1 MLEITKQIKETI
13 LNKRLDLDATLKELK
28 KASGKYNEVVNYI
41 NISVN
46 NDNTIYCWCINYNE
60 VNNKYNYLNGG
71 KADTLPL
78 HEAKNYKKLL
88 LDLINLKSD
97 DFKTEAQKVLKNNF
111 YVKELENNKPSI
123 MLKAK
128 NNCFVSFAIFGSH
141 QKINE
146 INRNDD
152 KKEYSANFLKA
163 SNNYW
168 DAKTI
173 RKEAQ
178 KVFAVYNKKYAEY
191 IRLQDEAEQ
200 KRQNRKNNKIN
211 DFMRFNYCDKDFQEA
226 KNIFNFTIYNFSYN
240 SLTDHRF
247 DSCPSACISYNGN
260 KYDPKA
266 DNRREVFN
274 YMIDKNGYF
283 ILKKK
288 AELYQRAKELK
299 RQRQQEA
306 KEKAHQLWI
315 NSPKDEEEKALHRY
329 LTDLQNKII
338 LLSDFNSLL
347 NSDNFSILKKWRELY
362 LNFAKQLNYSNY
374 TDAQEW
380 GDKLNEKIKEFN
392 FYNKA
397 VNKGVFNKIACY
409 HQYDLIN
416 DVYVMNNKADQFWRE
431 HYINKF

>member
-1 MLEITKQIKETI
+1 MKKKVLEKLKSLSNQIQQIYDPNGEPLDFYFQSFIKEV
-13 LNKRLDLDATLKELK
+13 NDFKR
-28 KASGKYNEVVNYI
+28 KYNI
-41 NISVN
+41 
-46 NDNTIYCWCINYNE
+46 DIYANFI
-60 VNNKYNYLNGG
+60 
-71 KADTLPL
+71 
-78 HEAKNYKKLL
+78 
-88 LDLINLKSD
+88 LDLINSKSD

-111 YVKELENNKPSI
+111 YVKELENNKPST

-128 NNCFVSFAIFGSH
+128 NNDFVSFVIFGSY

-146 INRNDD
+146 INIDD
-152 KKEYSANFLKA
+152 EKKEYRADFLKV

-173 RKEAQ
+173 RKEAL
-178 KVFAVYNKKYAEY
+178 KVYAVYNKKYVEF
-191 IRLQDEAEQ
+191 LKLKDEAEQ

-211 DFMRFNYCDKDFQEA
+211 DFKRFNYCDKDFKEA
-226 KNIFNFTIYNFSYN
+226 KEIYNFTIYNFSYN

-247 DSCPSACISYNGN
+247 DNCEGAYISYNGN

-288 AELYQRAKELK
+288 AELYERAKILK
-299 RQRQQEA
+299 AKRQQEA

-315 NSPKDEEEKALHRY
+315 NSAHDEQEKTLNRY

-347 NSDNFSILKKWRELY
+347 NNDNFSILKKWRELY
-362 LNFAKQLNYSNY
+362 LNFAKQLLYNNYV
-374 TDAQEW
+374 DVQEW
-380 GDKLNEKIKEFN
+380 GEKLNEKIKEFN

-397 VNKGVFNKIACY
+397 VKNGVFNKIACY

-416 DVYVMNNKADQFWRE
+416 GVYVMNNKEDQYWRE
-431 HYINKF
+431 HYINEF